1 MTDRP
6 PMTDAAA
13 RRFLRGCFDA
23 AIDAV
28 RPGPAVLA
36 HLPDKPKGR
45 CVVVGAGKASAA
57 MAAAIDAAWGDV
69 ELSGVVSTRHGHG
82 VPAGRVRVIEAG
94 HPVPDEHSVAA
105 AQAMLAAVSGLGP
118 DDLVVALI
126 SGGGSACLAL
136 PAPGLTL
143 ADKQVMTRALLR
155 SGAPI
160 VDMNTLRRHA
170 SAIKGGR
177 LAQAAAPARV
187 VSLVISDIPGDD
199 LAAVAS
205 GPTIADGSTPADALA
220 IIDRHA
226 IPVPAAFRRH
236 LAEARGI
243 VPGHRGEAILIASP
257 RQALEAAAD
266 HARKAGVEPLSL
278 GDRLEGESA
287 LVGAEMA
294 AHALKET
301 RRPSV
306 LISGG
311 ETTVTIG
318 PGGAGRGGRNT
329 EFLLAFAL
337 AAKGADD
344 IWAIAGDSDGI
355 DGTEDAAGAI
365 ISPDLRARAETA
377 GFDPSET
384 LARHDSYSLFAATGD
399 LVVTGPTLTN
409 VNDIRCVLVT

>member
-1 MTDRP
+1 MTD
-6 PMTDAAA
+6 TAA
-13 RRFLRGCFDA
+13 RLFLRGCFDA

-45 CVVVGAGKASAA
+45 CLVVGAGKASAA
-57 MAAAIDAAWGDV
+57 MAAAIDAAWRDV
-69 ELSGVVSTRHGHG
+69 ELSSVVSTRHGHG

-94 HPVPDEHSVAA
+94 HPVPDEHSIVA
-105 AQAMLAAVSGLGP
+105 AQAMIAAVSSLGP

-143 ADKQVMTRALLR
+143 ADKQAMTRALLR

-160 VDMNTLRRHA
+160 ADMNTLRRHA

-243 VPGHRGEAILIASP
+243 AREHRGEAILIASP

-266 HARKAGVEPLSL
+266 HARKAGVESLSL

-294 AHALKET
+294 SSALKEN
-301 RRPSV
+301 RRPCV
-306 LISGG
+306 FISGG

-318 PGGAGRGGRNT
+318 PDGAGRGGRNT

-337 AAKGADD
+337 AAKGADG

-365 ISPDLRARAETA
+365 VSPDFLARAEAA

-384 LARHDSYSLFAATGD
+384 LAHHDSYSLFAATGD